1 MGAHN
6 CENCGQRV
14 EPGSGVTTSRI
25 GIFQGEV
32 HYFCCK
38 RCRDAAIKDGTV
50 KEHSNG
56 CMVFLYLVVAAI
68 FFAILIAAN
77 R

>member
-14 EPGSGVTTSRI
+14 EPGSGVTTSRM

-38 RCRDAAIKDGTV
+38 KCRDAAIKDNTV
-50 KEHSNG
+50 KERSNG
-56 CMVFLYLVVAAI
+56 CMGFLFLV
-68 FFAILIAAN
+68 FAIIVFAVILATAN
-77 R
+77 